1 MTRKIDYIK
10 YCFQGAHYWHE
21 DNNMTVPDAKA
32 DVKNKGI
39 TYVTA
44 NMFGHGPFSILY
56 ACENIPE
63 ELPSYL
69 TRGKIDFDDLTNM
82 YVRVL
87 SKEQRSKIEEY
98 IGENNE

>member
-10 YCFQGAHYWHE
+10 YEPQGAHYWFTDRGRLVLTPE
-21 DNNMTVPDAKA
+21 I

-63 ELPSYL
+63 ELPPYM
-69 TRGKIDFDDLTNM
+69 TRGEIDLDDLADK

-87 SKEQRSKIEEY
+87 SKDQILKIEKHL
-98 IGENNE
+98 GENNE